1 MTLNSRVR
9 EFTQL
14 AGNTGGTIFRQNDI
28 LFDYLNVFY
37 IAYLD
42 DILIYSK
49 NILEHKEHVKK
60 VL

>member
-1 MTLNSRVR
+1 M
-9 EFTQL
+9 
-14 AGNTGGTIFRQNDI
+14 NDI
-28 LFDYLNVFY
+28 LFDYLDDFA

-49 NILEHKEHVKK
+49 DLKEYTTYVKK